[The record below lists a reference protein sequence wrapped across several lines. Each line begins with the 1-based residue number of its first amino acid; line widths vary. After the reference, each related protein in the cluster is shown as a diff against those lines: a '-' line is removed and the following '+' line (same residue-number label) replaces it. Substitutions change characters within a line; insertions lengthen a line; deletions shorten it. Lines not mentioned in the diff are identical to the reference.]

1 MIRKCTSCNAPLAE
15 EGAAEYGYPTCGYE
29 IRRCVRCRE
38 QSIPYRCPKCGF
50 GGPQAMGNVA
60 LILRV
65 MPESPEVDLDLLA
78 EKIKENVPGL
88 QDIREEPVGF
98 GLKALKIAVVVGDDA
113 GESDTVE
120 SDIGAID
127 GVERAEIIELTL

>member
-1 MIRKCTSCNAPLAE
+1 
-15 EGAAEYGYPTCGYE
+15 
-29 IRRCVRCRE
+29 
-38 QSIPYRCPKCGF
+38 
-50 GGPQAMGNVA
+50 MGNVA

-88 QDIREEPVGF
+88 QDIREEPIGF

-120 SDIGAID
+120 SDINAIE
-127 GVERAEIIELTL
+127 GVERAEIIELTLT

>member
-1 MIRKCTSCNAPLAE
+1 
-15 EGAAEYGYPTCGYE
+15 
-29 IRRCVRCRE
+29 
-38 QSIPYRCPKCGF
+38 
-50 GGPQAMGNVA
+50 MGNVA

-88 QDIREEPVGF
+88 QDIREEPIGF
-98 GLKALKIAVVVGDDA
+98 GLKALKIAVVVDDDA

-120 SDIGAID
+120 SDINAIE
-127 GVERAEIIELTL
+127 GVERAEIIELTLT